1 MKKQIRNLIIG
12 LVIVAALVG
21 VLLVVMN
28 LPEQQEESSSTASAS
43 TTTIKLLELTLDD
56 IETIEVKNTEEYTL
70 VREPNTDNEWIIEDL
85 EGLPKIKNSYAMLAL
100 SMCSLSAQKVIAEDV
115 TDLGQ
120 YGLAEP
126 VSVVTAVMKDGSH
139 HTIEIGNEAPGG
151 NNYTYVKLPGES
163 TVYVVS
169 TSDVSRMLQ
178 VRTDYISTDIFTL
191 SDEGT
196 PSVVNCTLGGTS
208 RTSEIKIEVVDA
220 QTSSGDAY
228 TGYSNYLITSPSK
241 RDTNTTVFDEV
252 SSSVFYTTVSEIVAY
267 HVTDEQIAEYGL
279 DEPYS
284 TLQMTYMDGE
294 ETYHL
299 DYRAS

>member
-126 VSVVTAVMKDGSH
+126 VSVVTAVMKDGSR

-163 TVYVVS
+163 TAQS
-169 TSDVSRMLQ
+169 T
-178 VRTDYISTDIFTL
+178 
-191 SDEGT
+191 
-196 PSVVNCTLGGTS
+196 
-208 RTSEIKIEVVDA
+208 
-220 QTSSGDAY
+220 
-228 TGYSNYLITSPSK
+228 
-241 RDTNTTVFDEV
+241 
-252 SSSVFYTTVSEIVAY
+252 
-267 HVTDEQIAEYGL
+267 
-279 DEPYS
+279 
-284 TLQMTYMDGE
+284 
-294 ETYHL
+294 
-299 DYRAS
+299 